1 MCFAFSN
8 ISKARSILSASNKEL
23 PIFPPKALIKVKD
36 IPPPIIK
43 LSTAGKIFS
52 IIVILV
58 ETLEPPKIAVTG
70 FSPLLILYQ
79 LLLSSL
85 AINKPK
91 NLVEGKI

>member
-1 MCFAFSN
+1 M
-8 ISKARSILSASNKEL
+8 
-23 PIFPPKALIKVKD
+23 FPPKALIKVKD

-70 FSPLLILYQ
+70 LSPLLNT
-79 LLLSSL
+79 LSIASNSL

-91 NLVEGKI
+91 NLVEGKNLAITAVEACAL